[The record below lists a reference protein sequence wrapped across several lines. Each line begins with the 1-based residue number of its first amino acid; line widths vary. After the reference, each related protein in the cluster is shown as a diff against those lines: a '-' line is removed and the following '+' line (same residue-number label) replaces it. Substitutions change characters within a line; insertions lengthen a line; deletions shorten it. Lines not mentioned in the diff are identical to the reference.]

1 MSHVQVRRNS
11 CGQFHKCVHH
21 QMVLHCPDHS
31 WDFSSGFFP
40 SSFLGCGHHDI

>member
-1 MSHVQVRRNS
+1 MSHVQVRPS
-11 CGQFHKCVHH
+11 LYSQLHKCVHP

-31 WDFSSGFFP
+31 WDFSSTFFR